1 MYNLAQI
8 YDEIKDSL
16 GSIPS
21 VGTNPDA
28 IHPIISK
35 LGANV
40 ALLMICRN
48 VSKKVLLSV
57 QQNHRLF

>member
-1 MYNLAQI
+1 MTALDILEGMYNLAQI

-21 VGTNPDA
+21 VGTNPD
-28 IHPIISK
+28 HPIISK

-48 VSKKVLLSV
+48 VSKKVLLS
-57 QQNHRLF
+57 